1 MGGQLMASIWQ
12 FVTDMAT
19 SSPTVRLDLNSNGMR
34 VLLGWKLG
42 PTLFE
47 KGYASSPLLHGKRPT
62 RATGA
67 NQILEIPVEINKST
81 PALGAQAVEDLVR
94 QLAVDNILKVQ
105 LDGHPNPVFYRTF
118 GNADFAAVVRTVLI
132 QDATIT
138 LSIEAEPFAWGPRV
152 SAGTF
157 TVSNDP
163 AAGTNPCRFD
173 ISSVQGDVPTPL
185 LLVST
190 STGSSGAPSGLVNKW
205 SHIATRRRGT
215 PSSYSNV
222 IQAEDM
228 TNGTDAADV
237 VDSAFS
243 NGNKVRI
250 SFATNTTITP
260 VRLSDTFPGNGTS
273 TVEARGEY
281 RVYGRMAMTTGTDTI
296 TVKLGYGTSSSA
308 VIYNDAKVLPG
319 VTNAVWVDLGLVPV
333 PTFSDPVTSGY
344 SGVATKAVLPFVG
357 LYASRSGS
365 GNLDVDCLM
374 FMPADD
380 QTLICKF
387 PSTDTTYA
395 IDGTT
400 DAGGS
405 VYGVTTAL
413 DEVISTALPPQIVGG
428 GGFPELI
435 PGQTNRIHFLRNVDP
450 VGSADAIT
458 NTTTFAAYYWPRWRE
473 FTRP

>member
-1 MGGQLMASIWQ
+1 MATWQ
-12 FVTDMAT
+12 FVADMA
-19 SSPTVRLDLNSNGMR
+19 SASPTVSLDINTGSLMVGD
-34 VLLGWKLG
+34 GWNLDPAKY
-42 PTLFE
+42 T
-47 KGYASSPLLHGKRPT
+47 KGYAASPLRRGQRPT
-62 RATGA
+62 NSVPGNRILTIPIQVLAADQDAAATAVQNLGL
-67 NQILEIPVEINKST
+67 QIAK
-81 PALGAQAVEDLVR
+81 
-94 QLAVDNILKVQ
+94 DNILKVQ
-105 LDGHPNPVFYRTF
+105 FGSTPVFFRTY
-118 GNADFAAVVRTVLI
+118 ADPDQAIEVTKTLT
-132 QDATIT
+132 QLSKIT
-138 LSIEAEPFAWGPRV
+138 LQIEAEPDAYGPRV

-163 AAGTNPCRFD
+163 ANGTNPCRFD
-173 ISSVQGDVPTPL
+173 ITGVLGDVPTPL

-190 STGSSGAPSGLVNKW
+190 TTGSSGLVNKW
-205 SHIATRRRGT
+205 SHISTRRRGT
-215 PSSYSNV
+215 PSNYSNLV
-222 IQAEDM
+222 QAEDM
-228 TNGTDAADV
+228 TNGTDASDV
-237 VDSAFS
+237 VDAAFS
-243 NGNKVRI
+243 GGNKVRI
-250 SFATNTTITP
+250 SFGTNTSITP

-308 VIYNDAKVLPG
+308 PIFNDAKVLPN

-333 PTFSDPVTSGY
+333 PMFSDPVTSGY

-357 LYASRSGS
+357 LYASRTGS

-400 DAGGS
+400 AAGGS

-413 DEVISTALPPQIVGG
+413 DEVISTASAPQITGG
-428 GGFPELI
+428 AGFPELI

-450 VGSADAIT
+450 TGTADALT
-458 NTTTFAAYYWPRWRE
+458 NTTSFAAYYWPRWRE